1 MDYQE
6 LITSYEN
13 KSLDI
18 TNLKKK
24 LEIARP
30 LKGREKF
37 RALDMIA
44 QRSALISDV
53 SNVLII
59 SEKPEKYENFEQD
72 INNVL
77 KMYFEILIQSIK
89 NVKAWKFMNLVPA
102 EYSMEKFKELNRIN
116 QFKMLFVLNKKYL
129 EFLEYQSIAD
139 IRDCLRNGSALTD
152 ETIKKLEFLR
162 LMFNALKNEEI
173 KNEFFCFDKKFLM
186 ALIEFKRNKT
196 LRLDEFIKTKKKSV
210 VQEYEKFLRFFTNE
224 DFRNISENLVLT
236 SKTLKTSIN
245 NVIEAF
251 SELSESESEI
261 TYLKNEEKDLKKLE
275 KKYLKMENV
284 RIEYEKIKAKEK
296 NEEIIRKAYEARK
309 YGSLDELKKKLE
321 MKPNVENEELEELE
335 KLQKEIVP
343 IIRKKEQ
350 VNPLIFSWLEREDI
364 TLARRVGVKKLTDF
378 FEKIKKIQEKTG
390 VRVSLYIVTNVGKEM
405 ALRRMQEF
413 QKRAEANGLPKL
425 VEGVLGGYS
434 SFRIDAIGRITDIAV
449 MSDINKQKILNLLD
463 ITKGSALIKDLVDE
477 TETSYIRYQITDRR
491 DKSIDK
497 GYLNLLV
504 SNLLKDERVRR
515 QPLKYLPFIEGKYAG
530 IDVLLESQLKGISQ
544 LPDYYKAKYIIA
556 PGKTMNARIDNID
569 AFIDG

>member
-6 LITSYEN
+6 IITLYNN

-44 QRSALISDV
+44 QRSVLISDV

-59 SEKPEKYENFEQD
+59 SEKLEKYENFAQD
-72 INNVL
+72 IDNVL
-77 KMYFEILIQSIK
+77 NIYFDVLIQSIK
-89 NVKAWKFMNLVPA
+89 NVKAWKFMNLIPS
-102 EYSMEKFKELNRIN
+102 EYSIEKFKGLNKIN
-116 QFKMLFVLNKKYL
+116 QFKMLFLLNKKYL

-139 IRDCLRNGSALTD
+139 IRDCLRNGSVLTD

-162 LMFNALKNEEI
+162 LMFNAFKNEEI
-173 KNEFFCFDKKFLM
+173 KNEFFCFDQKFLM

-196 LRLDEFIKTKKKSV
+196 LRLEEFIKTKRKNV
-210 VQEYEKFLRFFTNE
+210 VQEYEKFSKFFTNE

-275 KKYLKMENV
+275 KKYLKMENI
-284 RIEYEKIKAKEK
+284 RIEYEKIKTKEK
-296 NEEIIRKAYEARK
+296 NEEIIRKTYEARK

-321 MKPNVENEELEELE
+321 MKPNVENKEVEELE

-350 VNPLIFSWLEREDI
+350 VNPLIFSWLEREDV

-378 FEKIKKIQEKTG
+378 FEKIKQIQEKTG
-390 VRVSLYIVTNVGKEM
+390 VRVSLYIVTNVGKEI

-413 QKRAEANGLPKL
+413 QKRASAHGLPKL

-434 SFRIDAIGRITDIAV
+434 SFRIDSIGRITDIAV
-449 MSDINKQKILNLLD
+449 MSDLNKQKILNLLD
-463 ITKGSALIKDLVDE
+463 VTKGSALTKELVDE

-515 QPLKYLPFIEGKYAG
+515 QPLKYLPFIEGKCAG
-530 IDVLLESQLKGISQ
+530 IDVLLESQLKGIAQ

-569 AFIDG
+569 AFIEG